1 MSIVNIK
8 FKIDSDKEG
17 FLTFECPFCESEFK
31 LRADEIQN
39 DKEPILKLYCPYC
52 GLNHDK
58 DHFYTKEVVEHVK
71 NLAMNYMIEELNK
84 TFSKLSK
91 DLNKNKFIK
100 MTHKPL
106 KKVNVKDVT
115 ENETSEE
122 IFKCKLCNNHMKV
135 LYCIGISKI
144 FCSYCGVDI

>member
-1 MSIVNIK
+1 MSIMKIE
-8 FKIDSDKEG
+8 FKIDSDKNG
-17 FLTFECPFCESEFK
+17 FITFECPFCESEFK

-39 DKEPILKLYCPYC
+39 EKVPILKLYCPYC
-52 GLNHDK
+52 GLNHEK
-58 DHFYTKEVVEHVK
+58 DHFYTKEVVKHVK
-71 NLAMNYMIEELNK
+71 SLAMNYMIGEINK

-91 DLNKNKFIK
+91 DLDKNKFIK

-106 KKVNVKDVT
+106 KKINVKDIT

-122 IFKCKLCNNHMKV
+122 IFKCKLCDKHMKV
-135 LYCIGISKI
+135 LYCIGVSKI